1 VKIEAFVDPAA
12 DTARVAEHGQLARA
26 IEAAL
31 DTLRPEYRQLVI
43 LRYQEELSYEEIG
56 GIMGLPIG
64 TVKSYLHRAR
74 AEMARHLQPF
84 KVPGR
89 RT

>member
-1 VKIEAFVDPAA
+1 MDAFIDGRA
-12 DTARVAEHGQLARA
+12 DAGRHAEQSQLSRA
-26 IEAAL
+26 IDAAL
-31 DTLRPEYRQLVI
+31 TSLRPEYRQLIV
-43 LRYQEELSYEEIG
+43 LRYQEDLSYEEIAE
-56 GIMGLPIG
+56 ITSLPLG

-84 KVPGR
+84 QPPGR